1 MRRGHRRAQAIGPVG
16 ASLDPAEAE
25 SAPRRPPAQPRARRR
40 HGAGPAAGPAAD
52 VAPEDTGRSTEGS
65 DLDFRFTSPFSV
77 TVQYFWPNLMTAEQI
92 SCCGLGPCVS
102 CEHVNPAV

>member
-1 MRRGHRRAQAIGPVG
+1 MRRGHRHAQAIGLVG

-40 HGAGPAAGPAAD
+40 HGAGPAAGPTAD

-65 DLDFRFTSPFSV
+65 DLDFRFTSPFSMLL
-77 TVQYFWPNLMTAEQI
+77 FSI
-92 SCCGLGPCVS
+92 SGS
-102 CEHVNPAV
+102 I

>member
-16 ASLDPAEAE
+16 ASLNPAEAE

-40 HGAGPAAGPAAD
+40 HGAGPAAD

-65 DLDFRFTSPFSV
+65 DLDFRFTSPFSMLL
-77 TVQYFWPNLMTAEQI
+77 FSI
-92 SCCGLGPCVS
+92 SGPI
-102 CEHVNPAV
+102 